1 VLCVRLTKKIPDI
14 ELLDRW
20 CETCLETPHP
30 MLFRDI
36 QNRGLSTVIDKLPT
50 NVGEAK
56 IQVRFRLK
64 VLASNIELI
73 NRKRK
78 ERELLEINK
87 KNVFSIN
94 AEIFFQQFSFP
105 FKYDVGEKEV
115 LSGLSENSWGDGR
128 RKNTVIHLLLEE
140 DWTDGRYSK
149 KWQEYVNVVLSSYL
163 SPKQFL
169 GTSNVNLAF
178 QYNIPIFGT
187 FAHELPMVNAGIIG
201 AEALLAESQNFAF
214 DKCFLMYGEKLA
226 MCLPDTFTS
235 EHTFKTFGQIRAR
248 NWRGFRQDSGDP
260 FVFGRR
266 LLDKYQEWGVDA
278 KTKTLMFSD
287 DLNLTKMYE
296 LEKEFG
302 SKIKVVFGWGTN
314 LTNDTNLQPL
324 SIVMKA
330 VKANG
335 TPLVKLSDDP
345 IKHTGEDATI
355 AVYKRIFYD

>member
-1 VLCVRLTKKIPDI
+1 MAFCGNKFGKMTDL

-50 NVGEAK
+50 NVDEAK

-64 VLASNIELI
+64 VLYSNIELI

-140 DWTDGRYSK
+140 DWTDGRLKRKAGDFLCTSK
-149 KWQEYVNVVLSSYL
+149 NGSNGNSWSEQNLHIRHHDGQNQQYMPSVTC
-163 SPKQFL
+163 KQCLKFL
-169 GTSNVNLAF
+169 KRYEKSN
-178 QYNIPIFGT
+178 
-187 FAHELPMVNAGIIG
+187 
-201 AEALLAESQNFAF
+201 
-214 DKCFLMYGEKLA
+214 
-226 MCLPDTFTS
+226 
-235 EHTFKTFGQIRAR
+235 
-248 NWRGFRQDSGDP
+248 
-260 FVFGRR
+260 
-266 LLDKYQEWGVDA
+266 
-278 KTKTLMFSD
+278 
-287 DLNLTKMYE
+287 
-296 LEKEFG
+296 
-302 SKIKVVFGWGTN
+302 
-314 LTNDTNLQPL
+314 
-324 SIVMKA
+324 
-330 VKANG
+330 
-335 TPLVKLSDDP
+335 
-345 IKHTGEDATI
+345 
-355 AVYKRIFYD
+355 